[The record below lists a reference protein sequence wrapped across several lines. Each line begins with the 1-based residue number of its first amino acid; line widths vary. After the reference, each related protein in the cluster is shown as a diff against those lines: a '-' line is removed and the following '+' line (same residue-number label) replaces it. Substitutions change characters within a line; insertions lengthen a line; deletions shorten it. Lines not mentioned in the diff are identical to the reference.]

1 MRRKLVFGFTS
12 LYIRAIAIL
21 GIISKTKNIYI
32 TKESSHEKLV
42 GIIIEPR
49 LVNLNLTY

>member
-21 GIISKTKNIYI
+21 GIISKKKNIV

-42 GIIIEPR
+42 GIIIQPR
-49 LVNLNLTY
+49 LGNQS